1 MIENCKNKSKQSNKY
16 NSSMLPLLALSRGK
30 CLLSEDSPMYANQQ
44 QSTRPSIQSSLHPTH
59 HPQLLLPEERKLLD
73 LLLNEHRK

>member
-30 CLLSEDSPMYANQQ
+30 CLLSEDSQMYANQQ
-44 QSTRPSIQSSLHPTH
+44 STQPSIQSSLHPTY
-59 HPQLLLPEERKLLD
+59 HPPLLLPEERKLPD
-73 LLLNEHRK
+73 LLLNEHHK